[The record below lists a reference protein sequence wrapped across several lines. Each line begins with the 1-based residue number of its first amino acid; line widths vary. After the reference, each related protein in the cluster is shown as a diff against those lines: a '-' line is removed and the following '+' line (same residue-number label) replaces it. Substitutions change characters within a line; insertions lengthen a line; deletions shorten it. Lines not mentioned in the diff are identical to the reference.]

1 MVLYVYRMLDGAPYA
16 SFAGLS
22 RGNFMT
28 IKSTE
33 EAVQLQAVG
42 MHAEVFEIGLF
53 DPNGRR
59 QMLPRVWDR
68 NTLLRSIP
76 WLRLKNGRGRNIYI
90 RPSGEHRLTLLD
102 DIGWRTVGR
111 LKEEGFEPAV
121 IVETSPGNFQAWLDH
136 GETLPKEFSTFVAR
150 ILARRFLADPASAD
164 WRHYGRLA
172 GFTNRKEKYR
182 KQNGL
187 YPFVLLHEAS
197 GRTYRRA
204 PEFLPEAEDLFNEA
218 KKRQVPTN
226 LSARV
231 GAPLVSLK
239 TIEDFRHRSIY
250 GGDHT
255 RCDLAYA
262 IYALAHGV
270 PETTLREQ
278 LASRDLS
285 HKGNDKRQQEYLD
298 RTVLKARIRV
308 REDFSRVPANSS
320 SGLPRPTA
328 PGERISR

>member
-1 MVLYVYRMLDGAPYA
+1 VLYVYSIYDGATFLRSISELVKGEIMA
-16 SFAGLS
+16 TQ
-22 RGNFMT
+22 NT
-28 IKSTE
+28 D
-33 EAVQLQAVG
+33 EAVQLQVAA

-53 DPNGRR
+53 DPNSQR

-68 NTLLRSIP
+68 ENLLRSIP

-121 IVETSPGNFQAWLDH
+121 IVETSPGNFQAWLNH
-136 GETLPKEFSTFVAR
+136 GEVLPKELSTFAAR
-150 ILARRFLADPASAD
+150 LLARRFLGDPASAD

-182 KQNGL
+182 RENGL
-187 YPFVLLHEAS
+187 FPFVLLHEAS
-197 GRTYRRA
+197 GRPYRRA
-204 PEFLPEAEDLFNEA
+204 SEFLPEIEEMFEDA
-218 KKRQVPTN
+218 KRRK
-226 LSARV
+226 
-231 GAPLVSLK
+231 VSLRHAVCIGNSPSLLK

-255 RCDLAYA
+255 RSDLAYA
-262 IYALAHGV
+262 VYALAHGV
-270 PETTLREQ
+270 PESTLRQQ

-285 HKGNDKRQQEYLD
+285 H
-298 RTVLKARIRV
+298 
-308 REDFSRVPANSS
+308 
-320 SGLPRPTA
+320 
-328 PGERISR
+328 